1 MEIKET
7 VQKVLQELVLPD
19 LGRIREDNAKILA
32 VLDLTNKR
40 LDDVNTHLADQS
52 RRIDEVRSE
61 LTQKIDEV
69 RSELTQ
75 KIDEVR
81 SELTKRID
89 ETNKKIDEVRS
100 ELTRKIDEVR
110 SELTKRSDETNKKI
124 NAVQMDLIKRL
135 DANNARID
143 LFFETSRTTEYE
155 LRKIDDRVASLE
167 HDVEDIRQ
175 RMVA

>member
-61 LTQKIDEV
+61 LTQKIDETNKKIDEV

-75 KIDEVR
+75 KIDE
-81 SELTKRID
+81 
-89 ETNKKIDEVRS
+89 TNKKIDDVRS

-124 NAVQMDLIKRL
+124 NDVQMDLIKRL

>member
-61 LTQKIDEV
+61 LTRK
-69 RSELTQ
+69 
-75 KIDEVR
+75 
-81 SELTKRID
+81 ID

-100 ELTRKIDEVR
+100 ELTRKIDE
-110 SELTKRSDETNKKI
+110 TNKKI
-124 NAVQMDLIKRL
+124 NDVQMDLIKRL

>member
-52 RRIDEVRSE
+52 RRIDNVRSE

-69 RSELTQ
+69 RSELT
-75 KIDEVR
+75 R
-81 SELTKRID
+81 RID
-89 ETNKKIDEVRS
+89 ETNKKIDNVRS
-100 ELTRKIDEVR
+100 ELTQKI
-110 SELTKRSDETNKKI
+110 DETNKKI
-124 NAVQMDLIKRL
+124 NEVQMDLIKRL

-143 LFFETSRTTEYE
+143 RFFETSRATKYE

>member
-61 LTQKIDEV
+61 LTKKIDETNKKIDDV

-75 KIDEVR
+75 
-81 SELTKRID
+81 RID
-89 ETNKKIDEVRS
+89 ETNKKIDA
-100 ELTRKIDEVR
+100 VR

-124 NAVQMDLIKRL
+124 NDVQMDLIKRL
-135 DANNARID
+135 DANNSRID
-143 LFFETSRTTEYE
+143 LFFETSRTTKYE
-155 LRKIDDRVASLE
+155 LRKINDRVASLE

>member
-61 LTQKIDEV
+61 LTQKIDE
-69 RSELTQ
+69 
-75 KIDEVR
+75 
-81 SELTKRID
+81 
-89 ETNKKIDEVRS
+89 TNKKIDEVRS
-100 ELTRKIDEVR
+100 ELTQKIDESNKKIDEVRSELTQRIDEVR

-124 NAVQMDLIKRL
+124 NDVQMDLIKRL

-143 LFFETSRTTEYE
+143 LFFETSRTTKYE

>member
-61 LTQKIDEV
+61 LTQ
-69 RSELTQ
+69 
-75 KIDEVR
+75 
-81 SELTKRID
+81 RID
-89 ETNKKIDEVRS
+89 ETNKKIND
-100 ELTRKIDEVR
+100 
-110 SELTKRSDETNKKI
+110 
-124 NAVQMDLIKRL
+124 VQMDLIKRL